1 MKRTTIIGKKQIL
14 SVAMVLALS
23 AAVWL
28 NVKYATNGTEFGGT
42 TSIKDSEL
50 GSAKYVANTNVKTE
64 NEQNYFE
71 KARSDREDTALKL
84 YGRVNVIISS
94 WPNRM
99 NYNTKNYETTHFF
112 TALYAHRN
120 ECHGTVFQSGS
131 GERTN

>member
-1 MKRTTIIGKKQIL
+1 MQMKRTTIIGKKQIL

-71 KARSDREDTALKL
+71 KA
-84 YGRVNVIISS
+84 ISLG
-94 WPNRM
+94 NI
-99 NYNTKNYETTHFF
+99 
-112 TALYAHRN
+112 YAYSN
-120 ECHGTVFQSGS
+120 IGKIFE
-131 GERTN
+131 ENKKK

>member
-71 KARSDREDTALKL
+71 KARSDREDTREEEIEIINDSVNVKVSNFEIVTLKL
-84 YGRVNVIISS
+84 TR
-94 WPNRM
+94 
-99 NYNTKNYETTHFF
+99 
-112 TALYAHRN
+112 
-120 ECHGTVFQSGS
+120 
-131 GERTN
+131 